1 MIEFA
6 LMFDPL
12 RSEAPAGQAPG
23 LVETQPH
30 RLPLTSTPRRPSRL
44 AAAVFGL
51 LLGLTSSLYLLYPDR
66 TNILLLGS
74 DRRPNESGPARSDT
88 MILTTVLPLEPYVG
102 ALSIPRDL
110 WVDIPGFGPNR
121 INAASF
127 LAEAAQP
134 GSGPRAA
141 VETVR
146 ANFGVD
152 VDAYISLDFVGFV
165 RFIDGLG
172 GVDIDLAQP
181 TGGYEA
187 GRHHLNGTEALA
199 FARDRKGSDDFFRMA
214 RGQILLQSILRR
226 MMHPLVWPRWPVA
239 FVGLLGALHT
249 DLPPWEW
256 PRVAFALARV
266 GPGGVDGRVIGRDMA
281 HGFTTN
287 GGAQVLAPD
296 WARINPVLLEMFGQ

>member
-1 MIEFA
+1 
-6 LMFDPL
+6 MFDPL
-12 RSEAPAGQAPG
+12 RNETPVGQAPG
-23 LVETQPH
+23 PVETQPH
-30 RLPLTSTPRRPSRL
+30 RFPPTPTSRRPSKL
-44 AAAVFGL
+44 AAVLFGL
-51 LLGLTSSLYLLYPDR
+51 LLGLTGSIYLLYPDR

-74 DRRPNESGPARSDT
+74 DLRPNESGPARSDT

-134 GSGPRAA
+134 GSGSRAA

-152 VDAYISLDFVGFV
+152 VDAYVSLDFVGLV

-172 GVDIDLAQP
+172 GVDIDLDQA

-187 GRHHLNGTEALA
+187 GRHHLNGTQALA

-214 RGQILLQSILRR
+214 RGQILLRATLRR
-226 MMHPLVWPRWPVA
+226 MMNPLVWPRWPLA
-239 FVGLLGALHT
+239 FAGLLGTFHT

-256 PRVAFALARV
+256 PRVAFSLARV
-266 GPGGVDGRVIGRDMA
+266 GPAGVDGRVIGRDMA
-281 HGFTTN
+281 RGFTTN